1 MDFFAVSV
9 YFYEKQRKNM
19 RDQAVLLSA
28 VGAFEKQFGCRLCL
42 HDYTGHL
49 PKDVLPTYHLNPFC
63 TGLKKSNPRL
73 DPVCYSFDRN
83 NVQDVLAKDP
93 RPFLKHCPCGMTEA
107 VFAVLLEHR
116 LLGCVFAGPYAPADM
131 GTVALSA
138 PKLFQ
143 RPRNAA
149 RLPPVPKA
157 LDAFYA
163 YGELISL
170 EIARRAFLNPV
181 LPSTEKETVQA
192 FLDTDFSR
200 NKGLDDIAAILSLS
214 PARASERIH
223 KLFGKGFTALLRE
236 RRLEAAKQLLRYSC
250 FTIETV
256 ALRCG
261 FRSGEYFHRV
271 FHREC
276 GMSPK
281 EYRTAHAPPEV

>member
-1 MDFFAVSV
+1 
-9 YFYEKQRKNM
+9 M
-19 RDQAVLLSA
+19 RDQTVLLNA
-28 VGAFEKQFGCRLCL
+28 IDAFEKQFGCRLCL
-42 HDYTGHL
+42 HDYTGRL

-73 DPVCYSFDRN
+73 DRICYSFDRN
-83 NVQDVLAKDP
+83 DVQELLAQSP
-93 RPFLKHCPCGMTEA
+93 RPFLKHCPCGMAEA
-107 VFAVLLEHR
+107 VFPVLLEHR
-116 LLGCVFAGPYAPADM
+116 LLGCVFAGPYAPAEAEK
-131 GTVALSA
+131 VALTA

-149 RLPPVPKA
+149 RLPPVPEA
-157 LDAFYA
+157 LEAFYA

-170 EIARRAFLNPV
+170 EIARRTSFRPV
-181 LPSTEKETVQA
+181 LPSTEKETVQT
-192 FLDTDFSR
+192 FLDANFPQ

-214 PARASERIH
+214 PARASERIQ

-250 FTIETV
+250 FKIETV

-271 FHREC
+271 FHREA

-281 EYRTAHAPPEV
+281 EYRAAHAPPEV